1 MTEVIAPGKKGRAK
15 TRWELEQFFH
25 KLK

>member
-1 MTEVIAPGKKGRAK
+1 VVIAPGKKGRAK
-15 TRWELEQFFH
+15 IRWELEQFFH